1 MWVLTKHDVAEV
13 RLRIVVLLSKAAQ
26 YFVSYCLLPRLLATI
41 FNLDFFSFLVVVD
54 FRLESATIEQTIF
67 FEQKGFL

>member
-13 RLRIVVLLSKAAQ
+13 RLRIVVLLSQAAQ
-26 YFVSYCLLPRLLATI
+26 YFVSYCLPPRLLAAI
-41 FNLDFFSFLVVVD
+41 FNLDFFSFLVVD